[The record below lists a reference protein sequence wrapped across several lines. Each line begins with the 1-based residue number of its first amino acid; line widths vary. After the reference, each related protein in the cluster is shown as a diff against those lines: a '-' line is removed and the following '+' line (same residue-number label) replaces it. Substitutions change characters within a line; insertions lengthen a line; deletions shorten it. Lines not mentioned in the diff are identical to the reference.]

1 MKNKFLSFLSD
12 GILAG
17 FMIGIGAIVFMS
29 SDNRYIGAFLFSLGL
44 FSVVCFKYNLFTG
57 KVGYIPLRKPDYL
70 YEVAVTLLGNLFGT
84 FFAATL
90 FNASRFST
98 AAVSG
103 LYVSA
108 CERAKASMLT
118 KINDSPLSSFTLAIF
133 CGLLMFTA
141 VEAYRKCKEEN
152 NFAGAVFGVVFPVV
166 VFIISGFN
174 HCIADMAYYFMA
186 GCPEIGKAL
195 VYFVIVI
202 IGNSIGGM
210 LVPLF
215 KKLSNNPL

>member
-1 MKNKFLSFLSD
+1 MKNKFLSYLSD

-44 FSVVCFKYNLFTG
+44 FSVVCFKYGLFTG
-57 KVGYIPLRKPDYL
+57 KVGYIPLRKPEYL
-70 YEVAVTLLGNLFGT
+70 YEVVVTLFANLIGT
-84 FFAATL
+84 FAAAAL

-103 LYVSA
+103 LAVSA
-108 CERAKASMLT
+108 CERANQSMT
-118 KINDSPLSSFTLAIF
+118 AKINDSYLSSFTLAIF

-186 GCPEIGKAL
+186 GCPEVTKAIP
-195 VYFVIVI
+195 YFIVVIL
-202 IGNSIGGM
+202 GNSLGGM
-210 LVPLF
+210 LVPLL

>member
-1 MKNKFLSFLSD
+1 MKNKILSFLSD
-12 GILAG
+12 SILAG

-57 KVGYIPLRKPDYL
+57 KVGYIPLRKADYL
-70 YEVAVTLLGNLFGT
+70 IEVGVTLIGNLFGT
-84 FFAATL
+84 FFAAML
-90 FNASRFST
+90 FRATRFST
-98 AAVSG
+98 AVVSG
-103 LYVSA
+103 VGVSA
-108 CERAKASMLT
+108 CERANSSMLA
-118 KINDSPLSSFTLAIF
+118 KINDSYISTFVLAVF

-186 GCPEIGKAL
+186 GCPEPGKA
-195 VYFVIVI
+195 VIYFILAI
-202 IGNSIGGM
+202 IGNSVGGM
-210 LVPLF
+210 IVPLF
-215 KKLSNNPL
+215 KKVSNNAL

>member
-57 KVGYIPLRKPDYL
+57 KVGYIPLRKPEYL
-70 YEVAVTLLGNLFGT
+70 YEVVVTLLGNLFGT
-84 FFAATL
+84 FFAASL
-90 FNASRFST
+90 FNASRFSS

-103 LYVSA
+103 LTVSA
-108 CERAKASMLT
+108 CERANASMIT
-118 KINDSPLSSFTLAIF
+118 KINDSPLSSFVLAIF

-166 VFIISGFN
+166 VFIICGFN
-174 HCIADMAYYFMA
+174 HCIADMAYYFMG
-186 GCPEIGKAL
+186 GCPEPVKAL
-195 VYFVIVI
+195 PYFVIVI
-202 IGNSIGGM
+202 LGNSLGGM

>member
-1 MKNKFLSFLSD
+1 MKNKYLSYLSD

-17 FMIGIGAIVFMS
+17 FMIGVGAIVFMS

-44 FSVVCFKYNLFTG
+44 FSVVCFKYGLFTG
-57 KVGYIPLRKPDYL
+57 KVGYIPLRKPEYL
-70 YEVAVTLLGNLFGT
+70 IEVVITLFANLFGT

-90 FNASRFST
+90 FRASRFCT

-103 LYVSA
+103 LDLSA
-108 CERAKASMLT
+108 CDRAKASMLA
-118 KINDSPLSSFTLAIF
+118 KINDSYLSSFVLAVF

-141 VEAYRKCKEEN
+141 VDAYRKCKEEN

-166 VFIISGFN
+166 VFIICGFN

-186 GCPEIGKAL
+186 GCPQISKAII
-195 VYFVIVI
+195 YFIVVIL
-202 IGNSIGGM
+202 GNSVGGM

-215 KKLSNNPL
+215 KKLSDNPL